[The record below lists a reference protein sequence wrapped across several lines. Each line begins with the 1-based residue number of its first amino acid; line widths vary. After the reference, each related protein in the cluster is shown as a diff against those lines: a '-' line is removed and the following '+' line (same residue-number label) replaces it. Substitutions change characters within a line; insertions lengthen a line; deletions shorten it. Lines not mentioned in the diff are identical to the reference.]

1 MQRLATIVT
10 AFAILLGTISPVRSN
25 TIEFTDTAAARQIK
39 WWNNTVKI
47 AFSASLQSPGPN
59 IKPGSDVIGAARR
72 ALSRWSTVANVRFI
86 ETSSAA
92 RSISPGGNGDGVNLI
107 TVADTSENRSV
118 FSGGGMTGKTRI
130 FYDNATGAILEADIV
145 INPYPTGE
153 GGTALQFSTDG
164 TPGTYDLEST
174 FTHELGHLLGLEHS
188 NVIASTMQARQAVN
202 GTYKLAAF
210 TERTLSES
218 DRAAVSSI
226 YGQQQEETGGIQGR
240 LLKNSPGNSPGSD
253 TAPLAGAHVWV
264 ENIASGRVV
273 ASTTT
278 SSSGNYQIEGLA
290 TGQYRVLTEY
300 SIRPGGP
307 AISSTGGT
315 DSLLKQQSG
324 FRSAEIAS
332 QLQVNANAATAHS
345 FAIPAQAASSFLK
358 PRLLGANGE
367 LSYTPVPA
375 EAGNSLTVYL
385 AGEGVDQVP
394 ASGISVTS
402 PFIVV
407 DPESLSLEQFGTA
420 FPVISFKVN
429 IAGHAPF
436 GDYSLRLQLNSGEVA
451 YVPGGITVDPGVNS
465 AFANPT
471 DDPRFFINQHY
482 RDLLGREPDEE
493 GLQYWVGRLEQ
504 CRSDVECLRVRR
516 TEVSAAFF
524 METEFQETGSF
535 IYRLYQAAL
544 GRQPTFAEFMRDRNQ
559 LLSKRGDLKSRKR
572 ILGSAVVMRP
582 EFLQKY
588 PGTLKP
594 HEFVDALV
602 SAASVVSGLDL
613 SSERTNLAALDDGTI
628 AGRAAIISSIADNK
642 SFVKTQATRAFVL
655 MYYFGYLRR
664 EPDEGAFNFWLNILN
679 AEVAAQTA
687 AYPALVCAFIN
698 SAEYQSRFGM
708 LTTHTDKECKSG
720 LGG

>member
-1 MQRLATIVT
+1 
-10 AFAILLGTISPVRSN
+10 
-25 TIEFTDTAAARQIK
+25 
-39 WWNNTVKI
+39 
-47 AFSASLQSPGPN
+47 
-59 IKPGSDVIGAARR
+59 
-72 ALSRWSTVANVRFI
+72 
-86 ETSSAA
+86 
-92 RSISPGGNGDGVNLI
+92 
-107 TVADTSENRSV
+107 
-118 FSGGGMTGKTRI
+118 
-130 FYDNATGAILEADIV
+130 
-145 INPYPTGE
+145 
-153 GGTALQFSTDG
+153 
-164 TPGTYDLEST
+164 
-174 FTHELGHLLGLEHS
+174 
-188 NVIASTMQARQAVN
+188 
-202 GTYKLAAF
+202 
-210 TERTLSES
+210 
-218 DRAAVSSI
+218 
-226 YGQQQEETGGIQGR
+226 
-240 LLKNSPGNSPGSD
+240 SD

-420 FPVISFKVN
+420 FPVISFKVS

-504 CRSDVECLRVRR
+504 CQSDVECLRVRR

-524 METEFQETGSF
+524 MEPESQEPGSF

-559 LLSKRGDLKSRKR
+559 LVNKKVDNESRKR
-572 ILGSAVVMRP
+572 TLASTLMRRP

-588 PGTLKP
+588 PNTFKSQQ
-594 HEFVDALV
+594 FVDALL
-602 SAASVVSGLDL
+602 SAISHDFAVDL
-613 SSERTNLAALDDGTI
+613 SSERNNLVALDDGTI
-628 AGRAAIISSIADNK
+628 AGRAAIINSIAANP